1 LNKTTKT
8 KSKKRAI
15 SKISL
20 AVVLGSGL
28 GEFISELPGIDII
41 SEDNNGI
48 HSKLVFTSEISNKKV
63 LFFSGRKHF
72 YEGYGPEEITANMKT
87 AAEMGVKNVLITN
100 AAGGLNPS
108 FAVGDMMLLKSHLN
122 LNQKLIFKETH
133 FPYSKELYDIIALA
147 AKSLLINMY
156 EGVYCCSSGPAYET
170 KAEIRALKK
179 IGCDAVGM
187 STIPE
192 VFEAKSLGM
201 NVAAV
206 SVITNLLKEN
216 DLAPTSH
223 EHVLAAASGASR
235 PLFEVIKYL
244 LNELN

>member
-1 LNKTTKT
+1 MNKTVKT
-8 KSKKRAI
+8 KSKKRVI

-28 GEFISELPGIDII
+28 GELISALPGIDII
-41 SEDNNGI
+41 SEDYNGI
-48 HSKLVFTSEISNKKV
+48 HKKLIFTSEIAGKKV

-72 YEGYGPEEITANMKT
+72 YEGYGPEEITANMRI
-87 AAEMGVKNVLITN
+87 AAQMGVKNVLITN

-108 FAVGDMMLLKSHLN
+108 FAIGDMMLLKSHLN

-133 FPYSKELYDIIALA
+133 IPYSKELYEMIGSAVR
-147 AKSLLINMY
+147 SLSVSMY

-170 KAEIRALKK
+170 MAEVRMLKK

-201 NVAAV
+201 KVAAV
-206 SVITNLLKEN
+206 SVITNLLNEN

-223 EHVLAAASGASR
+223 EYVLEAASRASR
-235 PLFEVIKYL
+235 PLFGLIKYL